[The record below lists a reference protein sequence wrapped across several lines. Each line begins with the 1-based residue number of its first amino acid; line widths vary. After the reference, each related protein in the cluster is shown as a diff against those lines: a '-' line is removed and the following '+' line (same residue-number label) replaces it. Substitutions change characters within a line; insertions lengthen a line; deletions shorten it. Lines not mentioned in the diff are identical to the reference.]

1 MTRWFPLFILL
12 WCAGAWSAT
21 RTFTDAGDHL
31 WGTAGNWDTPPVS
44 GDSCQIA
51 SGTCSTAV
59 AVHVRSINVAGSA
72 NFSFS
77 TVSDTV
83 DSVFRWG
90 SSGILRHSTG
100 SALVVN
106 GTGNGGIFIANSG
119 TLTTSLGAWILHGND
134 SISIKKNI
142 TILSLDA
149 ADSSKTTNYVT
160 ATAALSI
167 AGTAVNPLRL
177 HGGAFNLYG
186 NNNLTINSTVS
197 GSLISYSAGS
207 TFGGTITGNI
217 RIYPNAASKAITV
230 PSITATAG
238 VFLAQMQYA
247 GNSDTIGLAGNLN
260 ITGTIGI
267 GGRTTNTGHQFN
279 SNGYSITASKALTI
293 DAATGVS
300 TGSFAAAFSNSAVAC
315 SVFTH
320 TGPTSTGTQTITFGS
335 SAWTVKDA
343 FTLASAGTGTVTT
356 SWSEG
361 GSLTFITNTANK
373 TITSNGHSFQDIIL
387 NYATT
392 QKLTLQDSLQA
403 DTVTITSGNFD
414 ANAKNIRLTGSFLNN
429 STTST
434 DTCLLNNTMT
444 FANNATFKMAWK
456 GIKGVLTS
464 LVLSPLNNLNTWLGE
479 HCRTISRLT
488 MVSGK
493 TWTGHAHDTLAIQN
507 YTSVD
512 WNGSIWRSDTAGA
525 YTYDSLPTAA
535 GPVINVR
542 DVYNTGVACTPDTT
556 SSNYGH
562 TWGFVW
568 PPPRIAGKSKDTIA
582 TAGGDTVSITGKY
595 FGLDGLAKVRFDL
608 SDFSYSIQRNDT
620 LLRVV
625 TPAHAAGTV
634 NVYVVTSD
642 TGYLAGN
649 RDTTTIVYYTPSACT
664 YDTLARMYGVTNRKS
679 YALAVPCST
688 LAKMTCD
695 SVKVYFQIRS
705 LTNMTWQTRDST
717 AWTKT
722 VLKDTLRAT
731 YLQADKAYYLRLRS
745 IAKNNAYIDTLSTR
759 SARTRLSP

>member
-119 TLTTSLGAWILHGND
+119 TMTTSTGSWYFSGADSLKPLKAVTLLKLGILSGTTTSYTTTTTPLTISSTANPQFSIAAGASFINNNNITNGMLIRPVGSIAAWTLGAGYSWTGTGIVV
-134 SISIKKNI
+134 
-142 TILSLDA
+142 LDHRF
-149 ADSSKTTNYVT
+149 
-160 ATAALSI
+160 TAA
-167 AGTAVNPLRL
+167 N
-177 HGGAFNLYG
+177 
-186 NNNLTINSTVS
+186 
-197 GSLISYSAGS
+197 
-207 TFGGTITGNI
+207 
-217 RIYPNAASKAITV
+217 KKITV
-230 PSITATAG
+230 PATNITCNSLTLNGYTA
-238 VFLAQMQYA
+238 
-247 GNSDTIGLAGNLN
+247 NNDTTLISGNLN
-260 ITGTIGI
+260 VVG
-267 GGRTTNTGHQFN
+267 
-279 SNGYSITASKALTI
+279 ALTI
-293 DAATGVS
+293 GNTSGPTGFLYNITADS
-300 TGSFAAAFSNSAVAC
+300 LTTTKLLTAGQGKTTGSIVFNWPVVAAAC
-315 SVFTH
+315 SGFVN
-320 TGPTSTGTQTITFGS
+320 TGSTMDSGTQVHNFGS
-335 SAWTVKDA
+335 AKWTVKDLW
-343 FTLASAGTGTVTT
+343 TWGGNTTTT
-356 SWSEG
+356 STWSEG
-361 GSLTFITNTANK
+361 GSVTFVTNTNNK
-373 TITSNGHSFQDIIL
+373 TITSAGKAFQDIIL
-387 NYATT
+387 NCATT
-392 QKLTLQDSLQA
+392 QKLTLQDSLQP
-403 DTVTITSGNFD
+403 DTFTITSGKFD
-414 ANAKNIRLTGSFLNN
+414 ANAKNIRLTGSFL
-429 STTST
+429 STTTTST
-434 DTCLLNNTMT
+434 DTCLLSGAMT

-464 LVLSPLNNLNTWLGE
+464 LVLAPLGNLNTWLGE
-479 HCRTISRLT
+479 HCRTTSRLT
-488 MVSGK
+488 MASGK
-493 TWTGHAHDTLAIQN
+493 TWTGHAHDTLAVQN
-507 YTSVD
+507 YTLGD
-512 WNGSIWRSDTAGA
+512 WPAVIWRSDTAGV

-535 GPVINVR
+535 GPVLNVR
-542 DVYNTGVACTPDTT
+542 DVYNIGVACTPDTT

-562 TWGFVW
+562 NWGFVW

-595 FGLDGLAKVRFDL
+595 FGLDGLTKVRFDL

-649 RDTTTIVYYTPSACT
+649 RDTTTIIYYTPSACT

-695 SVKVYFQIRS
+695 SVKAYLQIRS

-722 VLKDTLRAT
+722 VLKDTLAANR
-731 YLQADKAYYLRLRS
+731 LQPDKAYYLRLRS
-745 IAKNNAYIDTLSTR
+745 IAKSNAYVDTLSTQ
-759 SARTRLSP
+759 SARTRTFP